1 MNFFS
6 IFSKDIGV
14 DLGTVNTLIYVQGKG
29 IILNE
34 PSVVALDKNNN
45 QIISVGTEAKKMLG
59 RTPGSIVAINPM
71 RDGVIA
77 DFEIVEKMIRY
88 FISKTIKKR
97 ALVKPRVVIG
107 VPTGTTEVER
117 RAVQESCEQAGAR
130 DIFLIEEPVAAAIG
144 AGLPVSEPI
153 GNMIVD
159 IGGGTTEI
167 AIISLGSI
175 VVENSIRV
183 GGNEID
189 KNIIDYMK
197 ESHNIEIGVR
207 TAEKLKTNFINL
219 WDLKEKE
226 AYFVKGRDCI
236 TGLPRT
242 LAANKASVKK
252 AISES
257 LDKILTAIKFALDKT
272 PPELTSDII
281 ENGIVLSGGGA
292 LLKGLKNYIGSKI
305 GVPVIIANEP
315 TLCVVKGTGIYLEQ
329 LKKIKKKP
337 VLV

>member
-6 IFSKDIGV
+6 VFSKDIGI
-14 DLGTVNTLIYVQGKG
+14 DLGTVNTLIYIQNKG
-29 IILNE
+29 IVLNE
-34 PSVVALDKNNN
+34 PSVVALSKSNNE
-45 QIISVGTEAKKMLG
+45 IISVGKEAKKMLG

-88 FISKTIKKR
+88 FIGKIIRKR
-97 ALVKPRVVIG
+97 SLIKPRVIIG

-183 GGNEID
+183 GGNQID
-189 KNIIDYMK
+189 LDIMNFMK
-197 ESHNIEIGVR
+197 KKHNLEIGVR
-207 TAEKLKTNFINL
+207 TAENLKTEFVDLWNL
-219 WDLKEKE
+219 KSNET
-226 AYFVKGRDCI
+226 YYIKGRDCI

-242 LAANKASVKK
+242 LSANKAEIKQ

-257 LDKILTAIKFALDKT
+257 LEKILNAVKTALDKT
-272 PPELTSDII
+272 PAELAADII

-292 LLKGLKNYIGSKI
+292 LLKGIKNYISTQI

-315 TLCVVKGTGIYLEQ
+315 TLCVVKGTGIYLEE
-329 LKKIKKKP
+329 LKKIKNKK
-337 VLV
+337 VLK